1 MLRRM
6 LPFST
11 STQCFAVGTNQLRD
25 AARSLTLL
33 PSRLVAFG
41 MLPFAWR
48 PFSEL
53 VLGEVLDPVGR
64 ERLVRARD
72 RDGEVG
78 AAEEARHRLALDVAR
93 HHELRRSSAVYF
105 LPTQQVNQLGPTI
118 DAAWP
123 CA

>member
-11 STQCFAVGTNQLRD
+11 STQCFAVGTNQLRA

-48 PFSEL
+48 PFSEAVL
-53 VLGEVLDPVGR
+53 VKSLIQSAASALFD
-64 ERLVRARD
+64 ARH
-72 RDGEVG
+72 RHGEVG
-78 AAEEARHRLALDVAR
+78 SAEEARHRLS
-93 HHELRRSSAVYF
+93 LRR
-105 LPTQQVNQLGPTI
+105 GP
-118 DAAWP
+118 A
-123 CA
+123 